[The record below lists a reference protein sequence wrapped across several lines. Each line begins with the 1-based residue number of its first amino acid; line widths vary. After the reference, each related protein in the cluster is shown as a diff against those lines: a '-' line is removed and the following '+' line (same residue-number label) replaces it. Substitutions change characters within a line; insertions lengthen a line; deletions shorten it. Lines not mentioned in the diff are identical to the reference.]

1 MEYAAWGLLPDE
13 RELNRYWLAA
23 GLLTQEG
30 LPRLRGEGGPGMA
43 DDRIRR
49 NQDDLDV
56 DEAISE
62 NEGDLAEIPEGAA
75 DEDDDFEDL
84 DDDDDD

>member
-1 MEYAAWGLLPDE
+1 MD
-13 RELNRYWLAA
+13 
-23 GLLTQEG
+23 
-30 LPRLRGEGGPGMA
+30 

-56 DEAISE
+56 DEVISE
-62 NEGDLAEIPEGAA
+62 NEGGVAEIPEDAS

-84 DDDDDD
+84 DDDDD